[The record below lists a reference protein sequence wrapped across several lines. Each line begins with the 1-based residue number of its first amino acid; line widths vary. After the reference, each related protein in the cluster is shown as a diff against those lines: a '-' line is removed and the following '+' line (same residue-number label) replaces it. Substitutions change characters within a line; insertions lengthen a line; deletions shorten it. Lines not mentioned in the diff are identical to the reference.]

1 MYKLM
6 EIKQVITGRNDE
18 WVKEEIKKE
27 IKIFI
32 LQNENTTQ

>member
-1 MYKLM
+1 M